1 MRRRSLLA
9 LAGAAGLTVA
19 ILPARALLPV
29 LPRRPPA
36 TAEAALG
43 WIRHAG
49 GHYTL
54 WLPRAEMGQQIAST
68 LRLLACAELGVG
80 WDKVQVRLPATTDIA
95 RVKATVG
102 SDSVR
107 EFALPL
113 AQACATLREALA
125 AGSAAGSAAGVLQPQ
140 PWPAGA
146 LRALQPGALRALGP
160 VPLVQG
166 EAIVRGG
173 PLYAADMRV
182 PGMLYG
188 RVLRA
193 PASPELASR
202 LRSLDEDAARAVPGF
217 VALVR
222 DGALRQGRAE
232 GLGIV
237 ARTPG
242 ALDRIA
248 AALAPQWEVQGR
260 FDVATVA
267 ALLDVDARLR
277 RGRLH
282 HVVADDAALDTD
294 AAWDVDLR
302 LDMPFAAHAG
312 IEPRAALAQWQ
323 AGAGAPVLRLWAG
336 TQDPFFVRDSVAR
349 ALGLD
354 TDAVQLQ
361 TCRVGGAFGSRTLCT
376 VELEAA
382 VLARAVQGAVQLQW
396 TRAQEL
402 HQGFHRPACSHRVRA
417 RLGPDGRLHSW
428 WHGFVSGH
436 ILFTNAGMPP
446 WLQSV
451 SRLVGDAG
459 VARGA
464 DMPYRAPV
472 RRVEFDLVRLPV
484 LAGPWRG
491 LGAGPNHLAIEMAMD
506 ALAARAGADP
516 LAFRLVH
523 LQDARLAEVLRRVA
537 GASGWGAPP
546 PAPAPAGWRGGRG
559 LACGIYKQHS
569 YAAVVAEVQVEEAS
583 GAVRVVRLWCAHDCG
598 LVLHA
603 DQVRAQCEGNLVW
616 GLGMVLVEGLAV
628 GDSAVAAHN
637 FGDAPVP
644 RLHEVPALQVELVE
658 HAAPPAGAGE
668 TAIVAAAGAVANA
681 VAAATGLRVQQLP
694 LRADTVL
701 RHLQSVG

>member
-9 LAGAAGLTVA
+9 LAGAAGLTVS

-43 WIRHAG
+43 WIRHAEG
-49 GHYTL
+49 RYTL
-54 WLPRAEMGQQIAST
+54 WLPRTEMGQHIATT
-68 LRLLACAELGVG
+68 LQQVACAELGVG
-80 WDKVQVRLPATTDIA
+80 WDRVQVRLPATCDIP

-107 EFALPL
+107 EFVLPL

-125 AGSAAGSAAGVLQPQ
+125 AGATAGVLQPVLR
-140 PWPAGA
+140 PAGA

-160 VPLVQG
+160 VPLVHGQS
-166 EAIVRGG
+166 IVRGE

-193 PASPELASR
+193 EASPELASQ
-202 LRSLDEDAARAVPGF
+202 LRRLDEDAARAVPGF

-222 DGALRQGRAE
+222 NAALRQGRAE

-248 AALAPQWEVQGR
+248 AALAPQWEVQGG
-260 FDVATVA
+260 FDA
-267 ALLDVDARLR
+267 AAVDSLLDVDARLR
-277 RGRLH
+277 RGRLP
-282 HVVADDAALDTD
+282 HVLADDAGLDAG

-302 LDMPFAAHAG
+302 LDVPFAAHAG

-323 AGAGAPVLRLWAG
+323 SGAGGPALRLWAG
-336 TQDPFFVRDSVAR
+336 TQDPFFVRDVVAR

-354 TDAVQLQ
+354 ADAVQLQ

-396 TRAQEL
+396 TRTQEL
-402 HQGFHRPACSHRVRA
+402 RQGFHRPASSHRVRA
-417 RLGPDGRLHSW
+417 RLGPDGQLHSW
-428 WHGFVSGH
+428 WHAFVSGH
-436 ILFTNAGMPP
+436 ILFTNAAMPP
-446 WLQSV
+446 WMQSV

-464 DMPYRAPV
+464 DMPYRAQA
-472 RRVEFDLVRLPV
+472 RRVEFDLARLPV

-491 LGAGPNHLAIEMAMD
+491 LGAGPNHLAIELAMD
-506 ALAARAGADP
+506 ALAERAGADP
-516 LAFRLVH
+516 LAFRLAHV
-523 LQDARLAEVLRRVA
+523 QDARLAEVLRRVA
-537 GASGWGAPP
+537 RSSGWQAPL
-546 PAPAPAGWRGGRG
+546 APAPAGWRGGRG

-569 YAAVVAEVQVEEAS
+569 YAATVAEVQVEEAS

-598 LVLHA
+598 LVLQA

-628 GDSAVAAHN
+628 GEGTVAARN

-644 RLHEVPALQVELVE
+644 RLHEVPPMALELVA
-658 HAAPPAGAGE
+658 HAAPPGGAGE

-681 VAAATGLRVQQLP
+681 VAAATGLRVRQLP
-694 LRADTVL
+694 LRADALL
-701 RHLQSVG
+701 RHLQAAG